1 MVLYECAFCNFV
13 TTIKTHYKRHL
24 NTKKHKN
31 FTNYQDTNISTTDTL
46 PRGKQLTHTDP
57 KMTLQKKTKKKG
69 KKKEYICHICRASL
83 SKNSHLHRHIRS
95 CKDKFTKKVE
105 FSDYNKMVDKM
116 VDKILEQNRLHTEKT
131 FNNTTELIKQAT
143 EIIFKNVGNTYNI
156 NNTMNNTNYVLNYY
170 NFSDADSMQSILP
183 KFKLTR
189 DEFIKASLT
198 HGYQGALMEKA
209 DNVIIKPYLE
219 KEELR
224 PMHTVDL
231 ARKKALYKDK
241 EKEQWTQKPLVSLN
255 DCFESF
261 HQSAME
267 QRDKIILE
275 NPDYIPQSNEDSL
288 YKQIYFIP
296 TDNEET
302 ENIKNKVKNH
312 IYSETKIKKKKD
324 QKPHLTEDN
333 LIHFITDQTNNA

>member
-1 MVLYECAFCNFV
+1 MVLYECKLCNFV
-13 TTIKTHYKRHL
+13 TSIKTHYKRHL
-24 NTKKHKN
+24 NTKKHINFMNIQGEKN
-31 FTNYQDTNISTTDTL
+31 NISEKISSKKKMTPSDPNLTL
-46 PRGKQLTHTDP
+46 PKNDKKNKKNKQ
-57 KMTLQKKTKKKG
+57 
-69 KKKEYICHICRASL
+69 YICHLCGATL
-83 SKNSHLHRHIRS
+83 SKNCHLHRHIRS
-95 CKDKFTKKVE
+95 CKKKKTKQVE
-105 FSDYNKMVDKM
+105 FSDYNMMVEKM
-116 VDKILEQNRLHTEKT
+116 VDKILEQNRVHTEKT
-131 FNNTTELIKQAT
+131 LNNTTELLKQAT
-143 EIIFKNVGNTYNI
+143 EIILKNVGNTYNI

-170 NFSDADSMQSILP
+170 NFTDADSMQSILP

-241 EKEQWTQKPLVSLN
+241 EKKQWTQKPLVSLN

-312 IYSETKIKKKKD
+312 IYSETKIKKKD
-324 QKPHLTEDN
+324 QKTQLQEDN

>member
-31 FTNYQDTNISTTDTL
+31 FLNN
-46 PRGKQLTHTDP
+46 RGKKYTHFESLSREKQLTPNDP
-57 KMTLQKKTKKKG
+57 KMTPQNKTKKRG
-69 KKKEYICHICRASL
+69 KSKDYICPSCGASL
-83 SKNSHLHRHIRS
+83 SKNSHLHRHIRR
-95 CKDKFTKKVE
+95 CKQESSKKVE
-105 FSDYNKMVDKM
+105 FSDYNIMVDKM

-131 FNNTTELIKQAT
+131 LNNTNELLKQAT
-143 EIIFKNVGNTYNI
+143 EIILKNVGNTYNI

-198 HGYQGALMEKA
+198 HGYQGALLEKA

-261 HQSAME
+261 HQSALE

-275 NPDYIPQSNEDSL
+275 NPDYIPLSSEDSL

-324 QKPHLTEDN
+324 QKPQLTEDN

>member
-1 MVLYECAFCNFV
+1 MVLYECKVCNFV
-13 TTIKTHYKRHL
+13 TTIKTHYRRHL

-31 FTNYQDTNISTTDTL
+31 FIINQGKKKEENIYISNE
-46 PRGKQLTHTDP
+46 K
-57 KMTLQKKTKKKG
+57 KMTHNDPQMTPQKKTKKKCKG
-69 KKKEYICHICRASL
+69 KEYICHKCGASL
-83 SKNSHLHRHIRS
+83 SKNSHLHRHVRS
-95 CKDKFTKKVE
+95 CKHKSKKTVE

-116 VDKILEQNRLHTEKT
+116 VDKILEQNRIHTEKT
-131 FNNTTELIKQAT
+131 LSNST
-143 EIIFKNVGNTYNI
+143 EILRQAAEIILKNAGNTYNI

-170 NFSDADSMQSILP
+170 NFPDADSMQSILP

-224 PMHTVDL
+224 PMHTVDI
-231 ARKKALYKDK
+231 ARKKALFKDK
-241 EKEQWTQKPLVSLN
+241 EKKQWTQKPIVSLN
-255 DCFESF
+255 DCFDSF
-261 HQSAME
+261 HKSAME

-275 NPDYIPQSNEDSL
+275 NPDYIPQSNEDNL

-324 QKPHLTEDN
+324 LKPQIEEEK
-333 LIHFITDQTNNA
+333 LIHFITDQTNSA